1 MPELPEVE
9 IVTRHLHSLVA
20 GRTIANAR
28 LLRERLSPTSPEEF
42 HLQLAGSAI
51 NFIHRR
57 GKNILADLS
66 NGNTLLTH
74 LRMSGRFILLDE
86 EADEPKFTH
95 AAFHFSDGTKLLF
108 QDQRH
113 FGLMKVLA
121 TDTLF
126 EDRSLAALAPEPF
139 SVEFSPAYLFAAL
152 KRSSR
157 DIKTVLLDQTRVC
170 GVGNI
175 YASEALHIAGIHPAM
190 PANRISRPRAARLHD
205 AILRVLAATIAIG
218 EGIAP
223 DPANIGGNIYGEAS
237 DGDWLVYG
245 RESDPCTACEQP
257 VLRIKQAGRSTFFCR
272 RCQRR

>member
-20 GRTIANAR
+20 GRSVTNAR
-28 LLRERLSPTSPEEF
+28 LLREKLSPASPEEF
-42 HLQLAGSAI
+42 HRGLAGAKI

-66 NGNTLLTH
+66 NGRTLLTH

-86 EADEPKFTH
+86 EAEEPKFTH

-113 FGLMKVLA
+113 FGLMKIIA
-121 TDTLF
+121 TESLF
-126 EDRSLAALAPEPF
+126 DDRSLASLAPEPF
-139 SVEFSPAYLFAAL
+139 SDEFSPAYLFTAL

-175 YASEALHIAGIHPAM
+175 YASEALHIAGIHPEMRAD
-190 PANRISRPRAARLHD
+190 RISRPRAARLHD
-205 AILRVLAATIAIG
+205 AIRRVLAATIAIG
-218 EGIAP
+218 EAITP
-223 DPANIGGNIYGEAS
+223 DPSNIGGNIYGEAA
-237 DGDWLVYG
+237 DGDWLVYSREG
-245 RESDPCTACEQP
+245 RPCPACGEP
-257 VLRIKQAGRSTFFCR
+257 IRRMKQAGRSTFFCR

>member
-1 MPELPEVE
+1 
-9 IVTRHLHSLVA
+9 
-20 GRTIANAR
+20 
-28 LLRERLSPTSPEEF
+28 PEEF
-42 HLQLAGSAI
+42 HRGLAGAKI

-113 FGLMKVLA
+113 FGLMKILS
-121 TDTLF
+121 TDSLF
-126 EDRSLAALAPEPF
+126 DDRSLAALAPEPF
-139 SVEFSPAYLFAAL
+139 SDEFSTAYLFAAL

-245 RESDPCTACEQP
+245 RES
-257 VLRIKQAGRSTFFCR
+257 
-272 RCQRR
+272 